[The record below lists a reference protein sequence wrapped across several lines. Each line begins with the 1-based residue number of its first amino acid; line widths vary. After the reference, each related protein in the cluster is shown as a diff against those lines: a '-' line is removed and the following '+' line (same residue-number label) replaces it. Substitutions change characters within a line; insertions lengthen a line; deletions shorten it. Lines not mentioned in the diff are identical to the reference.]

1 MEAKRKLADVFGTS
15 RKMPLTYVSRPEVDE
30 RFLNDITRDKH
41 IVIHGSSKQGK
52 TCLRKHH
59 LKESDYVVVNCTRDT
74 SKSSIYEMILKKAGV
89 SCSVTNSKTV
99 KGSYKVMATVGG
111 KAGIPLIAEGK
122 GKASVDA
129 GRERQT
135 SEEHKSFEIDIEDVN
150 DIVRVLTEAS
160 FEQFVVIEDFHYLD
174 DEVQNELSFDLKT
187 FFDESDIVFIVVGVW
202 LENNKLIM
210 YNGDLDDRVTTIPAD
225 TWTDDKLREIIYAGE
240 PLLHIHIKEDARERA
255 ISLSRGNVGL
265 FQEICYRICEK
276 NEIWFT
282 QENQKEIGSVEQ
294 VDGIVRSIA
303 KSKSSRYKNFVNK
316 FSEGLNDTKL
326 EIYKWIMYCVI
337 TESIERVYLGLTLRD
352 LFKKIKEHHP
362 ESATLQRT
370 TLIQGL
376 ERIDKVQHK
385 HKLQPR
391 IFAYSNETL
400 KIVDPN
406 FMVFLESIDSAD
418 LLEGIGLSDIA

>member
-1 MEAKRKLADVFGTS
+1 MEEKRKLIEVFGTS
-15 RKMPLTYVSRPEVDE
+15 RKMPLTYVSRPEVDD

-59 LKESDYVVVNCTRDT
+59 LKDDDYIVVNCTRDT

-89 SCSVTNSKTV
+89 SCTVTSSKTV

-111 KAGIPLIAEGK
+111 KAGIPLIAEAK
-122 GKASVDA
+122 GKASGEV
-129 GRERQT
+129 GRERET
-135 SEEHKSFEIDIEDVN
+135 TEEHKTFEIDIEDVN

-160 FEQFVVIEDFHYLD
+160 FEKFVVIEDFHYLD
-174 DEVQNELSFDLKT
+174 DEVQNDLSFDLKT
-187 FFDESDIVFIVVGVW
+187 FFDESDIIFIVVGVW

-225 TWTDDKLREIIYAGE
+225 TWTDDKLREIVYAGE
-240 PLLHIHIKEDARERA
+240 PLLNIHINESAREKA
-255 ISLSRGNVGL
+255 VSLSRGNVGL
-265 FQEICYRICEK
+265 FQEICYRICET
-276 NEIWFT
+276 NNIWFT
-282 QENQKEIGSVEQ
+282 QEAQNEIGDVNQ
-294 VDGIVRSIA
+294 VDEIVRSIA
-303 KSKSSRYKNFVNK
+303 QSKSSRYKNFVIK

-326 EIYKWIMYCVI
+326 EIYKWIMFCVI
-337 TESIERVYLGLTLRD
+337 TEGIERVYLGLTLRD
-352 LFKKIKEHHP
+352 LFRKIKEYHP
-362 ESATLQRT
+362 QSDTLQRT
-370 TLIQGL
+370 TLTQGL

-400 KIVDPN
+400 KVVDPN
-406 FMVFLESIDSAD
+406 FMVFLESVENSD
-418 LLEGIGLSDIA
+418 LLERIGLEDYA